1 RLTKDGGMS
10 IMATENDQSNHM
22 GSPLE
27 ITPSLHVEVTTST
40 TLRMMPSGNGVAI
53 ADPATEV
60 KVPPEFELLV
70 TILNEMNLEEGQAV
84 HNHLLVHRRMLD
96 RNPPDGYLREGK
108 NPWTR
113 FILSA
118 KAVGIVD
125 VTGDGASKTLCLTAP
140 YQTEPKA
147 TTEMKEKKDIRREHE
162 VLISLMTRLSSL
174 SKDRLVSQSTIGV
187 ELAKQSS
194 TSVRSLGYKSV
205 KELLTAAQEEG
216 FVKLEDK
223 AVKQERFWRLLIST
237 ST

>member
-10 IMATENDQSNHM
+10 IMATENDHSNHM

-27 ITPSLHVEVTTST
+27 TTPSLHVEVTTST
-40 TLRMMPSGNGVAI
+40 TLRMMPSGNGVAA
-53 ADPATEV
+53 ADPSTEV
-60 KVPPEFELLV
+60 KVPPEFGLLV
-70 TILNEMNLEEGQAV
+70 TILNEMSLEEGQGV

-108 NPWTR
+108 NPWRR

-140 YQTEPKA
+140 YRTESKA
-147 TTEMKEKKDIRREHE
+147 TTEMKEEKDIRREYE
-162 VLISLMTRLSSL
+162 VLISLMTRVSSL
-174 SKDRLVSQSTIGV
+174 SKDPLVSQSTIGA
-187 ELAKQSS
+187 ELAKQPS

-205 KELLTAAQEEG
+205 KGLLTAAQEDG
-216 FVKLEDK
+216 VVQLEDK
-223 AVKQERFWRLLIST
+223 GARQEQFWRLSVST
-237 ST
+237 T